1 MAGDG
6 EARGLGEDS
15 VYRQVVALF
24 LDLMSQVIADKNLGL
39 SNFNMLK
46 TKRVLQVARIIP
58 AVNQVEIHP

>member
-6 EARGLGEDS
+6 EARGLGEGS